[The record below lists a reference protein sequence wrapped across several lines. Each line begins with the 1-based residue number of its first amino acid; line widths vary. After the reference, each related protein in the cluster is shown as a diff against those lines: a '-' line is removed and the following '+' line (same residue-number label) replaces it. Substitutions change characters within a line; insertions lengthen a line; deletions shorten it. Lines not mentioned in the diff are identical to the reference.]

1 MYKLDYFDLI
11 SPNPLRVDKIGSI
24 ICPKLSDI
32 SRISY
37 FTYGLY
43 VSSLS
48 LTPEKYFENM
58 EKYGL
63 EVDAETILKTTKF
76 DLIKLDKD
84 FAKTVENAL
93 NFFFVEKVFYD
104 SENEIFVLVNQESED
119 LNSGTVVGIIG
130 KQNYNTILSFILQRL
145 YINQDENEVDDL
157 SKVKSKRGK
166 KIYEKILK
174 GRKQMRQAKEKNG
187 NNELTLPNI
196 ISSVAAFSNNTNY
209 SQIWDLTIYQLFDMF
224 NRLQLI
230 DQYNI
235 QSTQVSVW
243 GDKEKQFKIGL
254 WNKNIYESKNEK
266 S

>member
-11 SPNPLRVDKIGSI
+11 SPEPIRVDKVGSI
-24 ICPKLSDI
+24 KCPQLSEI
-32 SRISY
+32 AKISY

-48 LTPEKYFENM
+48 LTPEKYFESM

-63 EVDAETILKTTKF
+63 KVDAETILKTTKF
-76 DLIKLDKD
+76 DLVQLDKD
-84 FAKTVENAL
+84 FAKTIESAL

-104 SENEIFVLVNQESED
+104 SENKIFVLINQDSED
-119 LNSGTVVGIIG
+119 SNSGTIVGIIG
-130 KQNYNTILSFILQRL
+130 KENYNTIINFILQRL
-145 YINQDENEVDDL
+145 YISKDENEIDDL
-157 SKVKSKRGK
+157 SKIKSKRGK

-174 GRKQMRQAKEKNG
+174 GRKQMRQAKEKSG
-187 NNELTLPNI
+187 DNELTLPNI

-224 NRLQLI
+224 DRLQLI
-230 DQYNI
+230 DQYSI

-254 WNKNIYESKNEK
+254 WNKNIYETRNKK